1 MAINN
6 LQEPNSRKSNYT
18 IVIVEDDDGL
28 RHLINK
34 RLEIDGFRTI
44 TLNTGK
50 EVLDYIDKKSD
61 YVIIILDFKLP
72 DISGKEIAEK
82 IVAEEKNIPFIVMTG
97 HGDEQTAVE
106 MMKLGARDYLVK
118 ESNFV
123 ELLVPVINQT
133 VQQIDLEKKLTQV
146 VLSSREKDSLMMMQS
161 RQASLGEMVGNV
173 TCQWNSPLNM
183 IKENMHEVYNDFVN
197 GNLEKD
203 KFEKVT
209 NEISYEIDKL
219 TSIIT
224 DFQAFFKPETE
235 KNTFELDKIVRKAI
249 KLIEPALKNHNISI
263 EADLQEGIKMHGY
276 QNEYIQVILILLNN
290 SMDVLL
296 QRKVEKPVIKIYLR
310 FEDNSSILTV
320 TDNAGGISENLVN
333 KIFDPYF
340 TTKKGGEG
348 TGLGLYLSKSF
359 IERDMGGKLT
369 ARNAD
374 RGMEFKI
381 EIKYIA

>member
-34 RLEIDGFRTI
+34 RLELDGFRTI

-61 YVIIILDFKLP
+61 NVIIILDFKLP

-133 VQQIDLEKKLTQV
+133 VQQIELEKKLTQV
-146 VLSSREKDSLMMMQS
+146 VLTSREKDSLMMMQS

-183 IKENMHEVYNDFVN
+183 IKENIHEVYNDFIN

-209 NEISYEIDKL
+209 NDISYEIDKL

-249 KLIEPALKNHNISI
+249 KLIEPALKNNNIAI
-263 EADLQEGIKMHGY
+263 EVDLQEGIKIHGY

-296 QRKVEKPVIKIYLR
+296 QRKIENPIIKIFLR

>member
-34 RLEIDGFRTI
+34 RLELDGFRTI

-61 YVIIILDFKLP
+61 NVIIILDFKLP

-133 VQQIDLEKKLTQV
+133 VQQIELEKKLTQV
-146 VLSSREKDSLMMMQS
+146 VLTSREKDSLMMMQS

-183 IKENMHEVYNDFVN
+183 IKENIHEVYNDFIY

-209 NEISYEIDKL
+209 SDISYEIDKL

-249 KLIEPALKNHNISI
+249 KLVEPALKNNNIAI
-263 EADLQEGIKMHGY
+263 EVDLQEGIKIHGY

-296 QRKVEKPVIKIYLR
+296 QRKIENPIIKIYLR

-320 TDNAGGISENLVN
+320 TDNAGGISENLMN